1 MSPPVEFQLDREVN
15 TLYIKIGSGRVA
27 RTIALTDMVFTD
39 VDAEGAPVGI
49 EFTDADE
56 FVSFLRAHCDDTEFP
71 HEIRELFRLT
81 GV

>member
-1 MSPPVEFQLDREVN
+1 MAQ
-15 TLYIKIGSGRVA
+15 
-27 RTIALTDMVFTD
+27 TIALTDMVYAD

-56 FVSFLRAHCDDTEFP
+56 FVPFLRGHSDDAELP

-81 GV
+81 GI